1 MFPFDV
7 GVEGWALFTTKAERQ
22 KRKFS
27 QLLVESICESVPF
40 AEWILNFIEM
50 TTPIRRDEIAENP
63 ELFAKE
69 LEKLLGEGARIVNRE
84 IVENL
89 YDKLGIELDEIDDQ
103 DLPRYIRYASSIYL
117 KRAEKGETR

>member
-1 MFPFDV
+1 MS
-7 GVEGWALFTTKAERQ
+7 ATRAERQ
-22 KRKFS
+22 KRRFS

-50 TTPIRRDEIAENP
+50 TTSIRRDEIAEKP

-69 LEKLLGEGARIVNRE
+69 LEKLLGEGARIVTRE

-89 YDKLGIELDEIDDQ
+89 YGKLGIELDEIDDQ
-103 DLPRYIRYASSIYL
+103 DLPRYIRYASSVYL
-117 KRAEKGETR
+117 ERAEKGETR

>member
-7 GVEGWALFTTKAERQ
+7 GVEGWALSATRVERQ
-22 KRKFS
+22 KRFS

-50 TTPIRRDEIAENP
+50 TTPIRRDEIAEKP

-69 LEKLLGEGARIVNRE
+69 LEKLLGEGARIVTRE